1 MIHISIMNIV
11 LTLQQF
17 NKNNVYFGDA
27 IENTVMD
34 DSKFIKVMYSNELVV
49 LNGIFLEA
57 NIKTYQ
63 PEEYFKK
70 IKYSFD
76 LRANRDILD
85 SIYKI
90 EHDILNKY
98 NTHKQKKYIIRDSL
112 STGSLKIFP
121 SSFNEEFTKRG
132 SNVIVKI
139 SGLWENKN
147 ECGVTYKLSLV

>member
-57 NIKTYQ
+57 TIKTYQ

-76 LRANRDILD
+76 LRCNRDILD

-98 NTHKQKKYIIRDSL
+98 NTNKQSI
-112 STGSLKIFP
+112 P
-121 SSFNEEFTKRG
+121 
-132 SNVIVKI
+132 
-139 SGLWENKN
+139 
-147 ECGVTYKLSLV
+147 CCKLYFFHSLVFKRA